1 MQIGGSEGPRDK
13 KAEGENED
21 TSTHQNWKK
30 LADQRNARRTLWD
43 IAVLP
48 STKEHDP

>member
-1 MQIGGSEGPRDK
+1 MQIGGSEGPHDE
-13 KAEGENED
+13 KAERENEG
-21 TSTHQNWKK
+21 TSPHQNWKK
-30 LADQRNARRTLWD
+30 LAAQQNARRTLWD